1 MKKLVLML
9 GLAVSLLAVDKCA
22 VYAVKY
28 AEVPQ
33 IKVVTINGSSTC
45 ETGTV
50 VIKIYDGKG
59 QYLQTITA
67 PIEDSAFSTQFEGTT
82 ANGLRFKH
90 SVVDSNG
97 TVLDRY

>member
-1 MKKLVLML
+1 MKKLALIL
-9 GLAVSLLAVDKCA
+9 GLTVSLLAADKCA

-28 AEVPQ
+28 QEIPQ

-59 QYLQTITA
+59 QFLQQISA
-67 PIEDSAFSTQFEGTT
+67 PIENSAFSTQFEGTT

-90 SVVDSNG
+90 SVLDKDGN
-97 TVLDRY
+97 VLDRY